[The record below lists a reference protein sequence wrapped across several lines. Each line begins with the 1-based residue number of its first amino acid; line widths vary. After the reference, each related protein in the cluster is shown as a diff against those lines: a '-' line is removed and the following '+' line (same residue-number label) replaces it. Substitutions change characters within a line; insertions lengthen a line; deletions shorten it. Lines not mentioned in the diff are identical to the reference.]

1 MQRGVQNDFHSET
14 MKQTDKLRVLAL
26 FEHLFS
32 YNERYASLLGKNWSS
47 VHIANSPGNV
57 EHILF
62 IIYNNVTFK
71 CNYRSI
77 NVNK

>member
-1 MQRGVQNDFHSET
+1 

-26 FEHLFS
+26 FEHLFN

-47 VHIANSPGNV
+47 VHIAKSSGNV
-57 EHILF
+57 KYILF
-62 IIYNNVTFK
+62 IIYNSVIFES
-71 CNYRSI
+71 NYRSI